1 MSGMYFTHS
10 LVGAASSKLVLD
22 RVEKKF
28 TEREKR
34 VLWVI
39 GITAS
44 VLPDFDLIYSALN
57 HMVNHRDF
65 ITHGIFI
72 YLLMSI
78 FLYFLSFI
86 RDKEEFGRKFFK
98 TLALVFLLGIL
109 AHFLM
114 DFIVGGIVFFAPFS
128 YKIVGFEMISQRGS
142 GNWLLKYLDSIY
154 MVLELFNLTF
164 FLLLLKDKK
173 YSFGKMIALSYVLMA
188 IFAFLFI
195 NVVYF

>member
-1 MSGMYFTHS
+1 
-10 LVGAASSKLVLD
+10 
-22 RVEKKF
+22 
-28 TEREKR
+28 
-34 VLWVI
+34 
-39 GITAS
+39 
-44 VLPDFDLIYSALN
+44 
-57 HMVNHRDF
+57 MVNHRDF

-86 RDKEEFGRKFFK
+86 RDKKEFGRKFFK

-154 MVLELFNLTF
+154 MVLELFNLVF

-173 YSFGKMIALSYVLMA
+173 YAFGKMIALGYVLMA
-188 IFAFLFI
+188 IFAFVFI
-195 NVVYF
+195 NVVYFK